1 MTPTATDIIC
11 MAINRLEEL
20 KLQENYNPAFMD
32 IGGMMQEEHGIQK
45 AIDEL
50 YKFMDE
56 LAEQEANKRGQ

>member
-20 KLQENYNPAFMD
+20 KLQENYNPALMD

-56 LAEQEANKRGQ
+56 LAEQEANKRRQ

>member
-11 MAINRLEEL
+11 IAINRL
-20 KLQENYNPAFMD
+20 D
-32 IGGMMQEEHGIQK
+32 IGGMMQEEHGLQK

-56 LAEQEANKRGQ
+56 LAEQEANKR

>member
-20 KLQENYNPAFMD
+20 KLKENYNLAFMD
-32 IGGMMQEEHGIQK
+32 IGGMMMMQEEHGIQK

-56 LAEQEANKRGQ
+56 LAEQEANKR